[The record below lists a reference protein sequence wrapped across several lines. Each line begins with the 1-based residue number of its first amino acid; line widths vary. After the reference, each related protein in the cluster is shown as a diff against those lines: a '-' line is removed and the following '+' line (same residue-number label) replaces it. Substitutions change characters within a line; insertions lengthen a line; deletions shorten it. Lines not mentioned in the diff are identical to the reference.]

1 MSKILKSASVS
12 FLLFIGD
19 LIIVLAISITWYFI
33 DHIFLNEKI
42 RTLENYSSVYLLLF
56 SMRFFYNLLITII
69 VFYFLIEK
77 VSKPFELSLI
87 NSGVYIVTSLVFA
100 LLLRFKLKDF
110 SEFFTSIPFLLIVLA
125 TIISPLLL
133 SFIPAFRKL
142 VGIQQ

>member
-19 LIIVLAISITWYFI
+19 LIIVLAINITWYFI
-33 DHIFLNEKI
+33 DHIFLNKKI
-42 RTLENYSSVYLLLF
+42 YTLQNYLSVYLMLF